1 MLICALKILN
11 IIFNFIAII
20 KLVEE
25 SKTISLHLVIYMSYL
40 MSDESGCLI
49 SLEWIIQTPDLA
61 R

>member
-1 MLICALKILN
+1 MVIYALKILN